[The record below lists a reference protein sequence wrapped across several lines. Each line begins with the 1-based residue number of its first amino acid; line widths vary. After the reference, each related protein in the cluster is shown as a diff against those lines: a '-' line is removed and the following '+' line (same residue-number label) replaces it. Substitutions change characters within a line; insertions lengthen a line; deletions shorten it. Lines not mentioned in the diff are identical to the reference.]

1 MKYNIAKPDK
11 VFKAAN
17 IATRKRNFKLW
28 IATQILVRKKQRR
41 YAYISNFY
49 LRWVDDIIDSPTIII
64 SEKEKFLTRQ
74 YHLLES
80 FVNISEVEL
89 ISFEE
94 NYLYYIIS
102 YAKENN
108 RHDIIN
114 YFKINFDAFAL
125 DIHRLRH
132 GGNFTR
138 QELEQY
144 ISLLLKPVFNLTI
157 SFILPNMVIPKN
169 QDFIGKFFYYV
180 LSLRDFTEDLEAG
193 YINICKEDVTKYKIN
208 LKDICNDSNLFK
220 WAEESYPEIL
230 AILNKE
236 MEILSGMPLLV
247 RILWFP
253 GLVDQNKDLIRI
265 KYYNF
270 KIGHELRREFLG
282 EIRIVFL
289 AIIQGFYI
297 MKKVFF

>member
-1 MKYNIAKPDK
+1 MKYNLAKPEE

-17 IATRKRNFKLW
+17 IATRKRHFKLW

-49 LRWVDDIIDSPTIII
+49 LRWVDDIIDSPTLII

-74 YHLLES
+74 RHLLEG
-80 FVNISEVEL
+80 FVNLNEVVL
-89 ISFEE
+89 NYFEE

-108 RHDIIN
+108 RHDIIS
-114 YFKINFDAFAL
+114 YFRINFDAFAL
-125 DIHRLRH
+125 DIHRLKH
-132 GGNFTR
+132 GGNFTK

-144 ISLLLKPVFNLTI
+144 MSLLLMPVFNLTV
-157 SFILPNMVIPKN
+157 SFILPDVEIPKN
-169 QDFIGKFFYYV
+169 QHFIGRFFYYV
-180 LSLRDFTEDLEAG
+180 LSLRDFCEDLDVG
-193 YINICKEDVTKYKIN
+193 FVNICKEDVTKYKIN
-208 LKDICNDSNLFK
+208 LNDIRNDSNLFK

-236 MEILSGMPLLV
+236 LEILSGMSLLV

-253 GLVDQNKDLIRI
+253 SLVDQNKDLIRI

-270 KIGHELRREFLG
+270 KIGHELRREFPG
-282 EIRIVFL
+282 EIQIVFL
-289 AIIQGFYI
+289 AIIQGFYM
-297 MKKVFF
+297 MKRVFF